1 MFAHTEGGT
10 KLRMYENRVLRKIL
24 RLKGEE
30 ETKKPSKNEIRP
42 RAKQKILQQKNT
54 TKEERRVL
62 GISSNIST

>member
-30 ETKKPSKNEIRP
+30 ETKNQIK
-42 RAKQKILQQKNT
+42 
-54 TKEERRVL
+54 TK
-62 GISSNIST
+62 